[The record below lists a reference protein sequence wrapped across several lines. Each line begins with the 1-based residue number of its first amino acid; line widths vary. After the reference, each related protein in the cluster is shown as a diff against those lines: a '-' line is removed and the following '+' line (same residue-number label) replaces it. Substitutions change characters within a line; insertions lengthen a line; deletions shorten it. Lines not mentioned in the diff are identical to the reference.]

1 MWVIHTEDP
10 PYVFKLHI
18 ETLTNKE
25 INMAT
30 IKRSVE
36 ALIPN
41 SSETGKKNGENFKV
55 SAQLFSKKKQFKV
68 FVEIYDKP
76 IAHEFFKGCFKMK

>member
-18 ETLTNKE
+18 ETMTNKE

-30 IKRSVE
+30 IRRSVE
-36 ALIPN
+36 ALIP
-41 SSETGKKNGENFKV
+41 GAVDCKKNCENFKV
-55 SAQLFSKKKQFKV
+55 TAQLFSKKKQFKV
-68 FVEIYDKP
+68 FVEINDKP
-76 IAHEFFKGCFKMK
+76 TAHEFFKGCFKMK